1 MGGTLIRLVDQG
13 HDVHIAYQT
22 SGNIAVF
29 DEDALRFSEFV
40 EDFCREFQIR
50 TEGLE
55 QLETHVDEFSKQKPG
70 MVDSEHVQKSK
81 ASFGVVKHEKERDAV
96 VLRTRIYISSIFPS
110 IKRVELRRPISN
122 AD

>member
-55 QLETHVDEFSKQKPG
+55 QLETHVDEFLQKQK
-70 MVDSEHVQKSK
+70 
-81 ASFGVVKHEKERDAV
+81 
-96 VLRTRIYISSIFPS
+96 TRHGG
-110 IKRVELRRPISN
+110 R
-122 AD
+122 